1 MCSWGLHF
9 LYFFFLFSGCF
20 LSRMFHSLM
29 QVRHHVI
36 NGYVPT
42 VNSWSNLLCS
52 NGCKILHRFT
62 HHRKTGAFYRMLLTS
77 SDNPHSLLIPG
88 KVCLTLNQFLLS
100 TFALSRAEHV
110 LSSCQSLST
119 ARCAVELSCRLGP
132 GSVPSLAGCPCSLS
146 TPAIHCSL
154 LSARLDGARCKA
166 TFTQINC

>member
-1 MCSWGLHF
+1 MSADNELWANACGNNSQGPMCSWGLHF

-77 SDNPHSLLIPG
+77 SDNPLPIDSWKSVSDLKPIFTFYLCSITCRTCALLMPKSIYSQVRSG
-88 KVCLTLNQFLLS
+88 
-100 TFALSRAEHV
+100 AE
-110 LSSCQSLST
+110 LQ
-119 ARCAVELSCRLGP
+119 ARTRERPLARRLP
-132 GSVPSLAGCPCSLS
+132 V
-146 TPAIHCSL
+146 
-154 LSARLDGARCKA
+154 
-166 TFTQINC
+166 